1 MPPKEYEKGQPFF
14 AIDGER
20 LEPLTLLSDDGIEMI
35 QTSDLED
42 NESHNFDDNKE
53 FEITFEVDKEAARKF
68 YSMASPQHGE
78 KLVVETSCVCDST
91 LVFLIQLI
99 QTLKKMGCTNIK
111 WRSEEVENPNP
122 AWMSTRFI
130 ATGII
135 WNTNNF
141 RKLHG
146 IPIKRRFRHGSKN

>member
-1 MPPKEYEKGQPFF
+1 MPPKEYEKGLPFF

-20 LEPLTLLSDDGIEMI
+20 WEPLTPLNDVDTEDGMI
-35 QTSDLED
+35 QTSDLE
-42 NESHNFDDNKE
+42 EYEPHSFGDNKDW
-53 FEITFEVDKEAARKF
+53 EIFFEVDKETAQKF
-68 YSMASPQHGE
+68 YSMASPKHGE

-91 LVFLIQLI
+91 LVFLVQLI
-99 QTLKKMGCTNIK
+99 QTLKKFGCTNIK

-122 AWMSTRFI
+122 AWMGTRFI

-146 IPIKRRFRHGSKN
+146 IPMKRRRRK

>member
-14 AIDGER
+14 AIGGER
-20 LEPLTLLSDDGIEMI
+20 WEPLTPDSIEVI
-35 QTSDLED
+35 ETSALEEY
-42 NESHNFDDNKE
+42 ESLNFGRNKE
-53 FEITFEVDKEAARKF
+53 FEISLDVDRETARKF
-68 YSMASPQHGE
+68 YSMASPKHGD
-78 KLVVETSCVCDST
+78 KLTVETSCVCEGT

-99 QTLKKMGCTNIK
+99 QTLKKLGCTNIK

-146 IPIKRRFRHGSKN
+146 IPMKRRRRK

>member
-1 MPPKEYEKGQPFF
+1 MPTKEYEKGQPFF
-14 AIDGER
+14 TIGGER
-20 LEPLTLLSDDGIEMI
+20 WEPLTPLEDDGIEMI
-35 QTSDLED
+35 ETSNLEEY
-42 NESHNFDDNKE
+42 ESHSFEDNKE
-53 FEITFEVDKEAARKF
+53 WEISFEVDKETARKI

-99 QTLKKMGCTNIK
+99 QTLKKLGCTNIK
-111 WRSEEVENPNP
+111 WRSEEIVNPNP

-146 IPIKRRFRHGSKN
+146 IPMKRRFRK